1 MKYIKQRSKNDCA
14 AACLC
19 MIAWQYGKKLPYT
32 EVSEAIGIDKT
43 GSTIYGVCEA
53 AEKYQLHT
61 TALQGSCQELCDDV
75 KSGQIKL
82 PIIARIVNR
91 HQQTHFV
98 VVTKIFGNKITVCDP
113 DIEIGRKTF
122 PISFFEKIFLGE
134 IITFEK
140 ADDFMKENRH
150 KNPLISFFKYAF
162 KQKATIAGTFF
173 LSLAVSGIGILSSL
187 ILKFLVDGVFQANS
201 PETMD
206 EGLDLFAVLITGMAL
221 LYIVRYVMQLVRGR
235 LSAGLAAK
243 INQQLISDVYR
254 KMLDLPIRFF
264 GNKET
269 GEILSRYGDASKI
282 NQAISQVILSVGM
295 DLIMFVGA
303 GFTMYY
309 LSPVLL
315 KYSLFIIGIYLFI
328 SICFIKP
335 LEIVSRN
342 VIGEGAMINSYI
354 KETTDG
360 ILSLKSCN
368 AVKSTKDKFKNM
380 FEHLQKSS
388 IHAAMK
394 NINKNGL
401 IEMSSS
407 IGILALL
414 WVGAVS
420 IMEGNMTMGTMITVY
435 SMLGYFFTPVQSV
448 IEMQQSLQEAYIAA
462 ERLED
467 IYDSSPEE
475 QNIESTTKITKGNII
490 FDRVSYRYPNSDL
503 VFKNLSF
510 QIKQGSTTVIV
521 GDSGCGKSTVAKLM
535 TKFYK
540 PESGIIQIDDRN
552 INEEYS
558 LVELRKNIVYVPQE
572 VFLFSDTLRNNLTI
586 GIEREV
592 TDEEIWNIL
601 KICDCEFLDK
611 NSLDFMVEENGNNF
625 SGGQLKRIALAR
637 ALLRNPKV
645 LILDETTANLD
656 SKSVRKITENI
667 NNLPITKIW
676 ITHDPDTIKRIDNVI
691 NMKNNHISL
700 ATA

>member
-1 MKYIKQRSKNDCA
+1 MKYIKQRSKSDCA

-32 EVSEAIGIDKT
+32 EVSETIGIDKT

-98 VVTKIFGNKITVCDP
+98 VVTKIFGNKITVYDP
-113 DIEIGRKTF
+113 DMEIGKKTF
-122 PISFFEKIFLGE
+122 SISFFEKIFLGE
-134 IITFEK
+134 IIMFEK
-140 ADDFMKENRH
+140 TEDFVKENRH

-162 KQKATIAGTFF
+162 KQKVTIASTFI
-173 LSLAVSGIGILSSL
+173 LSLIVSGIGILSSL
-187 ILKFLVDGVFQANS
+187 ILKFLVDGVFQANTL
-201 PETMD
+201 EAMD
-206 EGLDLFAVLITGMAL
+206 ESLDIFAVLITGMAL
-221 LYIVRYVMQLVRGR
+221 LYIVRYIMQLIRGR

-243 INQQLISDVYR
+243 INQQLISDVYQ
-254 KMLDLPIRFF
+254 KMMDLPIRFF

-269 GEILSRYGDASKI
+269 GEILSRYSDASKI

-303 GFTMYY
+303 GITMYY

-315 KYSLFIIGIYLFI
+315 KYSLFIIGTYLFI

-335 LEIVSRN
+335 LEMASRN
-342 VIGEGAMINSYI
+342 VIGEGAMVNSYI

-368 AVKSTKDKFKNM
+368 AVKSTKEKFKDM
-380 FEHLQKSS
+380 FTHLQKSS
-388 IHAAMK
+388 IHAVMK

-401 IEMSSS
+401 IELFSS

-414 WVGAVS
+414 WIGAVS

-435 SMLGYFFTPVQSV
+435 SMLGYFFTPVQSI

-467 IYDSSPEE
+467 IYDSTPEE
-475 QNIESTTKITKGNII
+475 QNIKSTAKITKGNIR
-490 FDRVSYRYPNSDL
+490 FDHVSYRYPNSDL
-503 VFKNLSF
+503 VFDNLSF
-510 QIKQGSTTVIV
+510 QIEQGSTTVIV
-521 GDSGCGKSTVAKLM
+521 GDSGCGKSTAAKLM
-535 TKFYK
+535 TKFYT
-540 PESGIIQIDDRN
+540 PESGIIQIDNHN
-552 INEEYS
+552 INEYS
-558 LVELRKNIVYVPQE
+558 LEELRQNIVYVPQE

-592 TDEEIWNIL
+592 TDQEIWNVL
-601 KICDCEFLDK
+601 KICDCGFLDK
-611 NSLDFMVEENGNNF
+611 NSLDFMVEENGSNF

-637 ALLRNPKV
+637 ALLRKPKV

-656 SKSVRKITENI
+656 SKSVQKITANI

-676 ITHDPDTIKRIDNVI
+676 ITHDPDSIRRIDNI
-691 NMKNNHISL
+691 IQMKSNHILS